1 MSFSSE
7 VKEELKTKTD
17 TAKHCQI
24 AEFAAM
30 MAFGGHIHTDTNKK
44 YTIVL
49 DIN

>member
-24 AEFAAM
+24 AEFA
-30 MAFGGHIHTDTNKK
+30 IHDGVWRT
-44 YTIVL
+44 YTYRHK
-49 DIN
+49 

>member
-24 AEFAAM
+24 DEFAAM
-30 MAFGGHIHTDTNKK
+30 MA
-44 YTIVL
+44 
-49 DIN
+49 DIYIPTQIKNIQ

>member
-7 VKEELKTKTD
+7 VKEELQTKTD

-30 MAFGGHIHTDTNKK
+30 MAFGGHIQ
-44 YTIVL
+44 
-49 DIN
+49 

>member
-30 MAFGGHIHTDTNKK
+30 MACVWMKSLSIRAGMNRG
-44 YTIVL
+44 
-49 DIN
+49 